1 MIMTDYLT
9 RTDHDGG
16 ITQLVLSR
24 PPVNALNPG
33 YLGEIED
40 RLGEIE
46 SGTDVRAV
54 LISSDLPVFSAGMD
68 LKEAQ
73 GFTVEEQTAVVDG
86 LNSTFHRLYGIT
98 KPVVVAVNRAAIA
111 GGMFFALAADYV
123 VTGKGAKFGLTEVRV
138 GVDFPAGPLEIARA
152 ELTPR
157 ALKRLM
163 LGGRNLDADAAV
175 GLGFIDEV
183 VEPEDLMSRAMEVA
197 RDYATVPAMAYSRV
211 KMQLR
216 GRVLNNL
223 GEVIASGSDHTR
235 NGWYTEETRDAM
247 KSLLASATRKN

>member
-1 MIMTDYLT
+1 MSDYLA

-24 PPVNALNPG
+24 APVNALNPG
-33 YLGEIED
+33 YLAEIED

-46 SGTDVRAV
+46 SGAGVRAI

-73 GFTVEEQTAVVDG
+73 NFTVEEQAAVVDG
-86 LNSTFHRLYGIT
+86 LNSTFHRLYGIR
-98 KPVVVAVNRAAIA
+98 KPVIVAVNRAAIA

-123 VTGKGAKFGLTEVRV
+123 VAEKGAKFGLTEVRV
-138 GVDFPAGPLEIARA
+138 GVDFPAGPLAIASA
-152 ELTPR
+152 ELTPQAR
-157 ALKRLM
+157 KCLM

-175 GLGFIDEV
+175 GLGFVDEV
-183 VEPEDLMSRAMEVA
+183 VAPNDLIPRAMAVA
-197 RDYATVPAMAYSRV
+197 TQYADVPAMAYSRV

-216 GRVLNNL
+216 GGVLKNL
-223 GEVIASGSDHTR
+223 EQVIESGSDQTR
-235 NGWYTEETRDAM
+235 NGWFTEETLDAM
-247 KSLLASATRKN
+247 KSLLAEATRKN